1 MITTFWPS
9 FYDAVPEVLERVMRE
24 AAAPADEGREFGW
37 DVDWDN
43 GVDHSHSD

>member
-1 MITTFWPS
+1 MLTASVHPTANMPR
-9 FYDAVPEVLERVMRE
+9 VLENVMRE
-24 AAAPADEGREFGW
+24 AAEPPEEAREFGW